1 MNDQQVAQ
9 LLVVAKAAFPSM
21 QIQPETGALWCH
33 QLAEVPADCAMTALQ
48 EHIGME
54 HFPPVIAD
62 VKRRGLELAD
72 EIRQRDEAR
81 ADHARKEIE
90 YEERRLLEAD
100 PEWQVE
106 QLERSQRIEQMIR
119 ETVKRMNEERE
130 SAPPSQPRWRWRPE
144 RLNNSKAALVFS
156 DEEKELINQR
166 IAAARTQILMTPGG
180 HQMLQEHRKG
190 AEF

>member
-1 MNDQQVAQ
+1 
-9 LLVVAKAAFPSM
+9 M

-62 VKRRGLELAD
+62 VKRRGLELAE
-72 EIRQRDEAR
+72 EIRRRDEVR
-81 ADHARKEIE
+81 EQTR
-90 YEERRLLEAD
+90 
-100 PEWQVE
+100 E
-106 QLERSQRIEQMIR
+106 QLEEADRRRQLEANPEHRVKVDALIHQTIE
-119 ETVKRMNEERE
+119 KMNEPRE
-130 SAPPSQPRWRWRPE
+130 PRPPSQPRWSWRPE
-144 RLNNSKAALVFS
+144 RNNSKAALVFS

-180 HQMLQEHRKG
+180 HQMLMEHKKG